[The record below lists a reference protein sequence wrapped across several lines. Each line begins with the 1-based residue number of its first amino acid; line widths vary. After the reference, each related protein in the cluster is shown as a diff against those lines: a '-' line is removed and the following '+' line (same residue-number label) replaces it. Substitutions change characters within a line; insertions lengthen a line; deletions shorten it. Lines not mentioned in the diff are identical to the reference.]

1 MDLGSV
7 LLLLLSALGLLSLLL
22 LLSNHAL
29 HAVRELKLHIIVF
42 SMGLHE
48 SLQVSGSFLEFLLD
62 LEGVCAPV
70 KCLLIGCIEMVDDIG
85 AIGGDT

>member
-7 LLLLLSALGLLSLLL
+7 LPLLFSALGLLSLLL

-29 HAVRELKLHIIVF
+29 HAVRELKFHIIVF
-42 SMGLHE
+42 SVGLHE
-48 SLQVSGSFLEFLLD
+48 RLQVSGGLFEFLLD
-62 LEGVCAPV
+62 LESVRAPV
-70 KCLLIGCIEMVDDIG
+70 ERLLIGRIEMVNDIG